1 MTRAWSA
8 WERFWFEP
16 RSVAPVVLVRM
27 AFGLIVLAWAISAL
41 PDAAALFGPNGVLAK
56 SPHLAGGWS
65 VLDLWNS
72 ATAAIFLLMLL
83 AVAGVCLIAGVWPR
97 AAAAVVFVVF
107 VSLSK
112 RDPFVGNAG
121 DGLIRAFAL
130 YLSLAPGVGRV
141 GDYPLRA
148 PWALRLIQV
157 QVSLLYLATVW
168 AKLQGTTW
176 PDGTAVAYAFRLE
189 DLARF
194 PVPDVMRYVAVA
206 HLLTW
211 AVLAIELSIG
221 LLVWFGR
228 LRPWVLLAGVCLHL
242 GIEYRLRVGFFSWAI
257 LASYL
262 AFVPADRAE
271 RILDSVGRWLRSPRW
286 RRSGSTH

>member
-1 MTRAWSA
+1 MTAAWRA

-16 RSVAPVVLVRM
+16 RSVAPLVLVRTAFGLVVLV
-27 AFGLIVLAWAISAL
+27 WAISAL
-41 PDAAALFGPNGVLAK
+41 PDARALFGPSGVLPA

-72 ATAAIFLLMLL
+72 DIAAIGLLLLL
-83 AVAGVCLIAGVWPR
+83 ALAGVCLMAGVWPR

-121 DGLIRAFAL
+121 DGLIRILAL
-130 YLSLAPGVGRV
+130 YLSLGPGGGRV
-141 GDYPLRA
+141 GSYPLRA

-157 QVSLLYLATVW
+157 QISLLYLATVW

-176 PDGTAVAYAFRLE
+176 PDGTAVGYAFRLE
-189 DLARF
+189 DLVRF
-194 PVPDVMRYVAVA
+194 PVPDLAKYLVVA
-206 HLLTW
+206 HALTW
-211 AVLAIELSIG
+211 AVVAIELSIG
-221 LLVWFGR
+221 LLVWVGR

-242 GIEYRLRVGFFSWAI
+242 AIEYRLRVGFFSWAI
-257 LASYL
+257 LTSYL
-262 AFVPADRAE
+262 AFVPAERAE
-271 RILDSVGRWLRSPRW
+271 RVLDGIGRGLRSARW
-286 RRSGSTH
+286 RRSGSTR

>member
-1 MTRAWSA
+1 
-8 WERFWFEP
+8 
-16 RSVAPVVLVRM
+16 
-27 AFGLIVLAWAISAL
+27 
-41 PDAAALFGPNGVLAK
+41 
-56 SPHLAGGWS
+56 
-65 VLDLWNS
+65 
-72 ATAAIFLLMLL
+72 
-83 AVAGVCLIAGVWPR
+83 
-97 AAAAVVFVVF
+97 VFVVF

-121 DGLIRAFAL
+121 DALIRLLAL
-130 YLSLAPGVGRV
+130 YLSLGPGVGRV
-141 GDYPLRA
+141 GSYPLRA

-168 AKLQGTTW
+168 AKLQGSTW
-176 PDGTAVAYAFRLE
+176 PGGTAVAYAFRLE

-194 PVPDVMRYVAVA
+194 PVPDVMQYVAVA

-221 LLVWFGR
+221 LLVWVGR

-257 LASYL
+257 LTSYL
-262 AFVPADRAE
+262 AFVPAARAE
-271 RILDSVGRWLRSPRW
+271 RVLDGIGRGLRSARW